1 MVIRGLDF
9 AIIMLSCKQDGI
21 KMHLTFPA
29 SLSTILAQAVV
40 GEEGSWEISHQQ
52 EATSVGMG
60 LLQLEE
66 DAKDKKDVCL

>member
-1 MVIRGLDF
+1 MVIRGVDF

-21 KMHLTFPA
+21 KMHLSF
-29 SLSTILAQAVV
+29 LSTILAQAVV

-52 EATSVGMG
+52 EGTSVGMG